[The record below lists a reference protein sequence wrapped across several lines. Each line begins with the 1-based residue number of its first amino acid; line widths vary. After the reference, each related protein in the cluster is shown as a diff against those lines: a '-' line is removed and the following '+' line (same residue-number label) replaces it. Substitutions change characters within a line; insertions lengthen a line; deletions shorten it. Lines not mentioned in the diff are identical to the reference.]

1 MNQMGDVGAQG
12 NATEADKYALKS
24 ALNRVQDVNVISTR
38 CREISITG
46 CINKC
51 ICLGNAFASGHLVV
65 EVAQLAALDEATHT
79 EASAEAV

>member
-1 MNQMGDVGAQG
+1 MGDVGAQG
-12 NATEADKYALKS
+12 NATEADKYAPKS

-46 CINKC
+46 CIYKC

-65 EVAQLAALDEATHT
+65 EVAQLARSCGNSGVRRVRGGER
-79 EASAEAV
+79 V